1 MDRRRYRD
9 CVDVAAINDDIPSR
23 QIPVTSIL
31 VMSAAFTT
39 VALVVANH
47 ELTTRPADLFEVSLQ
62 TSGDAI
68 AIRNIVPTQREHIL
82 LAGLLTFLI
91 LF

>member
-1 MDRRRYRD
+1 M
-9 CVDVAAINDDIPSR
+9 
-23 QIPVTSIL
+23 
-31 VMSAAFTT
+31 MSAAFTAM
-39 VALVVANH
+39 ALVVANH

-62 TSGDAI
+62 TGGDTA
-68 AIRNIVPTQREHIL
+68 AIRNIVPTHREHIL